1 MDYAVRAATQADYD
15 FLYQLNE
22 STMRAYVISTCGGW
36 DDAFQ
41 ARYFRDHFDPPKIRT
56 IVIAGRDVGM
66 VETEAGDGDVVLAN
80 IRIAPEYQR
89 RGLGK
94 AMIKEI
100 VADAHR
106 AGLSVRLRVLKVNS
120 ARGLYERLSFS
131 VSDEAPTAYVMRA
144 LPSPIC

>member
-1 MDYAVRAATQADYD
+1 
-15 FLYQLNE
+15 
-22 STMRAYVISTCGGW
+22 
-36 DDAFQ
+36 
-41 ARYFRDHFDPPKIRT
+41 
-56 IVIAGRDVGM
+56 
-66 VETEAGDGDVVLAN
+66 
-80 IRIAPEYQR
+80 
-89 RGLGK
+89 
-94 AMIKEI
+94 MIKEI